1 MTSTPL
7 PRYQQIVEELL
18 DQIERGELAAGDR
31 LPSER
36 SLSEHFDVNRRTLRN
51 ALDVLQRRG
60 LVERR
65 QGAGT
70 FVTSPRFERKA
81 AEFFPFTEGIRHRGF
96 EPGSKII
103 SLQKLPA
110 SPSVAEQLELAEKD
124 KVWRFHRLRS
134 INGEPFLVETFS
146 LPAAIAPAINEFDLS
161 DRSVYDVLEH
171 EYGVIIEM
179 ARLSL
184 TTRGGPST
192 MAMTCIEATAFA
204 SSPMR
209 PHCLRTS
216 PNTTA
221 PEWPHNGDSRY
232 RRREELSAVPGR
244 GRDAGAGIHQGRNPS
259 PGTRLR
265 PAS

>member
-1 MTSTPL
+1 MTSTTHL
-7 PRYQQIVEELL
+7 PRYQQIVEDLL
-18 DQIERGELAAGDR
+18 DQIERGDLAPGDR

-81 AEFFPFTEGIRHRGF
+81 GEFFPFTEGIRHRGF
-96 EPGSKII
+96 EPGSEII

-110 SPSVAEQLELAEKD
+110 SPSVAEQLQLTEVDE
-124 KVWRFHRLRS
+124 VWRFHRLRS
-134 INGEPFLVETFS
+134 VNGEPFLVETFS
-146 LPAAIAPAINEFDLS
+146 LPARIAPEINEFDLS

-184 TTRGGPST
+184 EAVAISEFEAELLRVPIGSPAMLERHLAFDTEGRPVDYGYDVYRGDRVRFITDAATLPEDIPEYDRSR
-192 MAMTCIEATAFA
+192 MA
-204 SSPMR
+204 PQ
-209 PHCLRTS
+209 
-216 PNTTA
+216 
-221 PEWPHNGDSRY
+221 W
-232 RRREELSAVPGR
+232 
-244 GRDAGAGIHQGRNPS
+244 
-259 PGTRLR
+259 
-265 PAS
+265 